1 MKQIEYNQNLLELLS
16 EIEDYRK
23 GNAIRHNLFD
33 ILTIGIFAILCGAN
47 TFTGMQEYGK
57 LHEAEFRKFLELPHS
72 IPSHDVF
79 RNVFSRV
86 DVKSVSRCFEFW
98 TKQWNAAIALQA
110 RDTKNPHIIA
120 IDGKTIRKSGN
131 EEHKPFHIVTAYC
144 SDMQLVLG
152 QQNTDDKSNEITA
165 IPTLLDCLQIR
176 GCTVTI
182 DAMGTQR
189 KIAEKIIEKGAD
201 YILALK
207 NNRKNILE
215 IVKHWADS
223 VQRENTPETLRAKS
237 LYTSVIEKDHGRIE
251 ERECWLFPGLQDEE
265 LSREWPG
272 LQGIAL
278 IRGKR
283 TIVKTGLTSSSDRW
297 FFYSRKDLTAQQFLS
312 MQRSHWGIENNLHW
326 VLDVNFHED
335 AAHVRAK
342 HAAVVLNLFR
352 KICMQL
358 LKADTSKG
366 SLQAKRF
373 RCSWSFDYAYAIFR
387 SAGFQQIT

>member
-1 MKQIEYNQNLLELLS
+1 MKQIEYNQNLVELLS

-23 GNAIRHNLFD
+23 GNAIKHNFLD

-57 LHEAEFRKFLELPHS
+57 LHEADFRKFLELPHG

-79 RNVFSRV
+79 RNVFGHV
-86 DVKSVSRCFEFW
+86 DVKSVSKCFEFW
-98 TKQWNAAIALQA
+98 TKQWSAAITQQHDDA
-110 RDTKNPHIIA
+110 RNSHIVA
-120 IDGKTIRKSGN
+120 IDGKTICKSGN

-152 QQNTDDKSNEITA
+152 QQNTEDKSNEITA
-165 IPTLLDCLQIR
+165 IPTLLDCLEIR

-207 NNRKNILE
+207 DNRKKILE
-215 IVKHWADS
+215 IVKYWADS
-223 VQRENTPETLRAKS
+223 VLRENAQETLEAKN
-237 LYTSVIEKDHGRIE
+237 LYASTIEKDHGRIE
-251 ERECWLFPGLQDEE
+251 ERECWLFPELQDDE
-265 LSREWPG
+265 LNREWTG
-272 LQGIAL
+272 LHGIAL
-278 IRGKR
+278 IKSKR
-283 TIVKTGLTSSSDRW
+283 TIVKTGKTFTSERW
-297 FFYSRKDLTAQQFLS
+297 FFYSRKDLMAKQFLS
-312 MQRSHWGIENNLHW
+312 MQRSHWRIENNLHW
-326 VLDVNFHED
+326 VLDVNFRED
-335 AAHVRAK
+335 EAHIRAK

-358 LKADTSKG
+358 LKTDTSKG
-366 SLQAKRF
+366 SLQTKRF

-387 SAGFQQIT
+387 NVGAPQIN